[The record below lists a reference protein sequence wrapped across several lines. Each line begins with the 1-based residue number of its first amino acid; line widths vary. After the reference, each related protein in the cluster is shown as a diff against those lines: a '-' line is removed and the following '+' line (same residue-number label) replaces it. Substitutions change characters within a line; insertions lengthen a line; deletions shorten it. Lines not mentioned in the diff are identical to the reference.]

1 LQCGCIAAGLVCA
14 AGLAG
19 HVSAQGIIPG
29 PPPEDQLPDLRIG
42 IDDPT
47 ERGLDAALTR
57 IGDAVRGRV
66 RQSFTA
72 EGPGAVARRPAPARR
87 RLGQEP
93 AGTGMDL
100 DGLALWASYGVNFL
114 ENDFE
119 DGEFDGSVQL
129 PLVGA
134 DYLIGRNWV
143 LGLSL
148 GYEHTDLDTDFNQET
163 FENDGLSITPFFGL
177 RLTEHA
183 ALDAGLG
190 HARLSYDRSRD
201 SGAARGS
208 FDADRVSV
216 FANLSGT
223 APQRWH
229 GVQGLSLLGD
239 VGFRY
244 AREDQDGFEEGAATI
259 SSGTVELGQVTF
271 GGEARFGLAPLD
283 LRRITVFARAEGA
296 VDVIREDRDVEDRF
310 GAVSDDRT
318 DVTPG
323 VGVIAALTDRVSAD
337 LACHHTLSREEFRE
351 QSPIAGVRF
360 AF

>member
-1 LQCGCIAAGLVCA
+1 MRGC
-14 AGLAG
+14 
-19 HVSAQGIIPG
+19 
-29 PPPEDQLPDLRIG
+29 
-42 IDDPT
+42 
-47 ERGLDAALTR
+47 
-57 IGDAVRGRV
+57 
-66 RQSFTA
+66 
-72 EGPGAVARRPAPARR
+72 GAVAGESSTVRPGIRRRRIRRQRPAPAGRCGLPDR
-87 RLGQEP
+87 TELGP
-93 AGTGMDL
+93 
-100 DGLALWASYGVNFL
+100 
-114 ENDFE
+114 
-119 DGEFDGSVQL
+119 
-129 PLVGA
+129 
-134 DYLIGRNWV
+134 
-143 LGLSL
+143 GLSL
-148 GYEHTDLDTDFNQET
+148 GYEHTDLDTDFNQGT

-229 GVQGLSLLGD
+229 GVQGLFLVGD

-337 LACHHTLSREEFRE
+337 LAYHHTLSREDFRE
-351 QSPIAGVRF
+351 QSLIAGGPVRVLRIRAPRRRDTGPSHGGSPADLSVEEGEEVSF
-360 AF
+360 TISLDDPELFSDAIPFTLTIVDGKADNNIPRFELSPQDPEQGITFFGRSGQCCGG